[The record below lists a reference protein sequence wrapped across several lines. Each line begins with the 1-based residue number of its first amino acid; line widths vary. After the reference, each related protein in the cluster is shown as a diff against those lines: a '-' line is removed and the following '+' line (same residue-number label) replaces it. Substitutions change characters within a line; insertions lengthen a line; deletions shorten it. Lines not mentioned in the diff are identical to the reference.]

1 MKELNTN
8 DELHQISALDLP
20 EIEKL
25 TRAFRL
31 VTDKIIAYSEGEIE
45 LLRALGDPQELIKE
59 QIKQSTIQHARSIY
73 AQCHLLAT
81 GRKAWDD

>member
-1 MKELNTN
+1 M
-8 DELHQISALDLP
+8 DELQQIAASDLP

-31 VTDKIIAYSEGEIE
+31 VMDTILAQSEHEIE
-45 LLRALGDPQELIKE
+45 LLRALGDAQALLKE
-59 QIKQSTIQHARSIY
+59 QIKLSTIKHVQSIY
-73 AQCHLLAT
+73 AQCHLMVT

>member
-1 MKELNTN
+1 MDDIKY
-8 DELHQISALDLP
+8 IAASDLP

-31 VTDKIIAYSEGEIE
+31 VTNKIIANSEMEIE
-45 LLRALGDPQELIKE
+45 LLRALGDPQELLKE
-59 QIKQSTIQHARSIY
+59 QIKHSTIQHAQSIF
-73 AQCHLLAT
+73 AQCHLLVT

>member
-1 MKELNTN
+1 MDEMK
-8 DELHQISALDLP
+8 HIAASDLP

-31 VTDKIIAYSEGEIE
+31 VTDTILAQSEREIE
-45 LLRALGDPQELIKE
+45 LLRALGDSQELIKE
-59 QIKQSTIQHARSIY
+59 QIKQSTIQHAQSIY

>member
-1 MKELNTN
+1 M
-8 DELHQISALDLP
+8 DELQQIAASNLS

-45 LLRALGDPQELIKE
+45 LLRALGDSQELIKE
-59 QIKQSTIQHARSIY
+59 QIKQSTIQHAQSIY
-73 AQCHLLAT
+73 AQCHLLVT